1 MTKKYKK
8 KLKVVGV
15 AWHTGHQAELF
26 KLPFIESYDLV
37 TNPYRKWATVHRPL
51 SDKCNMI
58 PFYTPGKYDL
68 AILHVDQQSIYN
80 PEKGDRISK
89 GRIYK
94 ELNETITDIP
104 KVVIN
109 HMTPFHDKYTSEQTV
124 SIIKNMI
131 GDNHMVVNSHDAR
144 KQWGFG
150 HTIIHG
156 MEVDEWWDL
165 PKEPR
170 CIISLSPGGMENAY
184 RRIFPR
190 TVIRLLKE
198 MGVPIIWI
206 GVDKKFKNFDEY
218 RDFIGRSL
226 VYFHPAWQSPMPRAR
241 TEAMLSGC
249 CIVTTPYQD
258 ADTFIIDGVNGFLTS
273 KARIKDPRVMDSPE
287 YTANLIKRLIID
299 EPDLAVKIGQEGKK
313 FARNKFNKENFTKQ
327 WEEYL
332 IGLGILEYA

>member
-1 MTKKYKK
+1 LIINPYKK
-8 KLKVVGV
+8 
-15 AWHTGHQAELF
+15 
-26 KLPFIESYDLV
+26 
-37 TNPYRKWATVHRPL
+37 WAYVHRPFPK
-51 SDKCNMI
+51 KCKMVTH
-58 PFYTPGKYDL
+58 YEPGKYDL

-80 PEKGDRISK
+80 PDKGDRISK

-94 ELNETITDIP
+94 ELNEVITDIP
-104 KVVIN
+104 KIVIN

-124 SIIKNMI
+124 TIMKGMI

-144 KQWGFG
+144 RQWGWG

-170 CIISLSPGGMENAY
+170 GVVSLSPGGMNEAY
-184 RRIFPR
+184 RRIFLH
-190 TVIRLLKE
+190 TVIRLLDE
-198 MGVPIIWI
+198 MGVPFRWI
-206 GVDKKFKNFDEY
+206 GVDAKVRFKSFDEY
-218 RDFIGRSL
+218 RDYLGRSL

-258 ADTFIIDGVNGFLTS
+258 ADTFIEDGVNGFLTS
-273 KARIKDPRVMDSPE
+273 KAKIKDPRVMDSPE
-287 YTANLIKRLIID
+287 YTAKLIKRLIID
-299 EPDLAVKIGQEGKK
+299 EPELAVKVGKK
-313 FARNKFNKENFTKQ
+313 GREFARNKFNKENFTKQ

-332 IGLGILEYA
+332 IGLGLLEYA